1 MEYFIVTVIAF
12 MIGWKISELFHVIS
26 FKNILKDLGVSEQE
40 LRRLHTK
47 MALEHGVE
55 DLPDSHAAAA
65 REGKTVVEIKIEQLQ
80 GQLFAYDLTQDTFI
94 AQGRDGDELLQRILD
109 KYPTNVR
116 VICDVA
122 HGGEHLNDAVARLS
136 EKQT

>member
-1 MEYFIVTVIAF
+1 MLEYLIIAVIAF
-12 MIGWKISELFHVIS
+12 LIGYKVSEIMHVLS

-47 MALEHGVE
+47 LAQDHGVE
-55 DLPDSHAAAA
+55 DLPDSDAAAA

-80 GQLFAYDLTQDTFI
+80 GQLFAYELTKDTFI

-116 VICDVA
+116 VICDRA
-122 HGGEHLNDAVARLS
+122 HGGEHLNSAVQKLN
-136 EKQT
+136 EKH